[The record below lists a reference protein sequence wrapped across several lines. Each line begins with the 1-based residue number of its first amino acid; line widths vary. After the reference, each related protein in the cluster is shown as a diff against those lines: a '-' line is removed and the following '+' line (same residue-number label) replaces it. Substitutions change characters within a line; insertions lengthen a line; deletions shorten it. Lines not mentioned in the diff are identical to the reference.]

1 MSNLSKISL
10 PDWIFFDCFNTLI
23 DDFDS
28 TGDESGLG
36 PLLHLPVEAGFYP
49 SETDFKRDYDEWRK
63 RKWTGDEWH
72 EVELPERLRAILMG
86 RDSSRED
93 EIETLVN
100 RMLTHF
106 EEAYPKTLR
115 PTHGVYEMLQAWHG
129 KVKMGVVS
137 NFFQPDWPG
146 CLLAKYGLADF
157 FDFVLDSAR
166 FGIKKPGSQIYFEVL
181 RLASISAN
189 RADTVLFIGDNLIND
204 VFTPMELNMRAIY
217 FDRSAERPSSRKP
230 PPTIPFITGWDEFRP
245 ENFKSD

>member
-100 RMLTHF
+100 RMLIPNLDQPATNT
-106 EEAYPKTLR
+106 K
-115 PTHGVYEMLQAWHG
+115 
-129 KVKMGVVS
+129 KVSTITDPRKRVS
-137 NFFQPDWPG
+137 S
-146 CLLAKYGLADF
+146 L
-157 FDFVLDSAR
+157 
-166 FGIKKPGSQIYFEVL
+166 
-181 RLASISAN
+181 
-189 RADTVLFIGDNLIND
+189 
-204 VFTPMELNMRAIY
+204 
-217 FDRSAERPSSRKP
+217 
-230 PPTIPFITGWDEFRP
+230 
-245 ENFKSD
+245 